1 MSLRAILLRSRIQAA
16 NAQLEQLRTAAQAF
30 ETRRAELETAI
41 HEAETRTDLTDEDRQ
56 TLETEVENFDN
67 EVNENAQAS
76 ENLQNSI
83 DEMEAELKEIE
94 AANEPQPAPAANDQ
108 PAPEATITD
117 TNTGEERTRIMP
129 NRRFRDMSIE
139 QRTAFVQRDE
149 VKNFLQEVR
158 RLAGI
163 AVTEHRAVT
172 GGALTIPEVML
183 PLIKT
188 TTETYSKLLKHVN
201 RVTLNGTGRQVIMGE
216 IPEAVWVEC
225 CANLNELDLTFTEK
239 EIDCYKIAGFI
250 PVCNSTL
257 EDSDIDLA
265 DEVLEA
271 IGQSIGYAVD
281 KAIAFGTGTKM
292 PVGFIPN
299 LAAANKVSL
308 NGKTGAG
315 LFAAI
320 LKGMKNVKHASG
332 DLFWIMTEGTKMELM
347 AEAVSINAAGAIV
360 SGVSNTMPVIG
371 GAIETL
377 DFVKEGEIY
386 GGYGARYLLGE
397 RKGIQLRVSE
407 EYKFVEDQTVF
418 KGTARYDGKP
428 VFQDAFIGF
437 GLSAAAT
444 AAIDT
449 NHPFASDTAN
459 SGE

>member
-30 ETRRAELETAI
+30 ETRRTELETAI
-41 HEAETRTDLTDEDRQ
+41 HEAETRTDLSDEDR
-56 TLETEVENFDN
+56 TALETEVENFDN
-67 EVNENAQAS
+67 EVNENTQAS
-76 ENLQNSI
+76 ETLQNSI
-83 DEMEAELKEIE
+83 NEMEAELQEIE
-94 AANEPQPAPAANDQ
+94 AANEPQPAQ
-108 PAPEATITD
+108 PTTQVTPEVTETN
-117 TNTGEERTRIMP
+117 TNTGEERAHIMP
-129 NRRFRDMSIE
+129 SRRFRDMSIE

-149 VKNFLQEVR
+149 VKDFLQEVR
-158 RLAGI
+158 RLAGV
-163 AVTEHRAVT
+163 AVNEHRAVS

-188 TTETYSKLLKHVN
+188 TTETYSKLIKHVN

-225 CANLNELDLTFTEK
+225 CGKLNELDLTFTEK
-239 EIDCYKIAGFI
+239 EVDCYKVAGFI

-271 IGQSIGYAVD
+271 IGQSIGYALD
-281 KAIAFGTGTKM
+281 KAIVFGSGTKM
-292 PVGFIPN
+292 PEGFATKLP
-299 LAAANKVSL
+299 ATNKVDL
-308 NGKTGAG
+308 KNAEGAK
-315 LFAAI
+315 LFQAI

-332 DLFWIMTEGTKMELM
+332 NLFWVMTEGTKMDLM
-347 AEAVSINAAGAIV
+347 AEAVTINAAGAIV
-360 SGVSNTMPVIG
+360 SGVSNTMPIID

-386 GGYGARYLLGE
+386 GGYGDRYLLGE
-397 RKGIQLRVSE
+397 RKGIDLKVSE

-428 VFQDAFIGF
+428 VHADAFIGF
-437 GLSAAAT
+437 GLAAA
-444 AAIDT
+444 ASGAIDT
-449 NHPFASDTAN
+449 AHPFAADTAN
-459 SGE
+459 QEGE